1 MLFMKNVFIPEA
13 QLDSLVSIDYSGAL
27 RAKTIWLTMR
37 PRTFGINKIVLTSFR
52 PPYHVNGSEM
62 SHLLAGSPKA
72 YTIRVEHM
80 ILDIH
85 VTVNWQLWQSADQGN
100 MAVSRAQV
108 FNSIRW
114 RVF

>member
-85 VTVNWQLWQSADQGN
+85 VTVN
-100 MAVSRAQV
+100 
-108 FNSIRW
+108 
-114 RVF
+114 